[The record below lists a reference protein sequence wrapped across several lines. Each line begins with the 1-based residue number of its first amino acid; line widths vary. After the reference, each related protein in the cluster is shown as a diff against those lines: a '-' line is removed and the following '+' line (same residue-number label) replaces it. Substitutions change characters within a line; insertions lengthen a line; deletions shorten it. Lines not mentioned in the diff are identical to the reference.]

1 MNPPNPMPRS
11 FLRRAGLVVAIA
23 LPLLAG
29 PASAERADRDKPVHL
44 EADRVTIDDKQ
55 QLQTYEGNVQVSQG
69 TLQIRA
75 ERMSVKQDNQ
85 GYQKGTAAGGQDG
98 LARFRQKREG
108 SQEYI
113 EGEAE
118 RIEHDSRADRIEFF
132 GRAHVKSGLDEVSG
146 QYIVYD
152 AKTENYVVTGGP
164 GGSGGVAAS
173 PGQRVRAVIQPKN
186 RDAAAP
192 APSPAAAPGLKPA
205 PALSNPRKESN

>member
-1 MNPPNPMPRS
+1 MNMHLRLPRPAP
-11 FLRRAGLVVAIA
+11 RRLA
-23 LPLLAG
+23 LLAAATFALTAG
-29 PASAERADRDKPVHL
+29 PAAAEKADRDKPVHL

-55 QLQTYEGNVQVSQG
+55 QLQTYEGNVLVSQG
-69 TLQIRA
+69 TLQIRC
-75 ERMSVKQDNQ
+75 ERMTVKQDNQ
-85 GYQKGTAAGGQDG
+85 GYQKGSAIGGPEG

-108 SQEYI
+108 SAEYI

-164 GGSGGVAAS
+164 GGSGGAAAS

-186 RDAAAP
+186 RDAP
-192 APSPAAAPGLKPA
+192 APAAAPGLKPA

>member
-1 MNPPNPMPRS
+1 MNMHLRLPRPAP
-11 FLRRAGLVVAIA
+11 RRLA
-23 LPLLAG
+23 LLAAATFALTAG
-29 PASAERADRDKPVHL
+29 PAAAEKADRDKPVHL

-55 QLQTYEGNVQVSQG
+55 QLQTYEGNVLVSQG
-69 TLQIRA
+69 TLQIRC
-75 ERMSVKQDNQ
+75 ERMTVKQDNQ
-85 GYQKGTAAGGQDG
+85 GYQKGSAIGGPEG

-108 SQEYI
+108 SAEYI

-164 GGSGGVAAS
+164 GGSGGAAAS

-186 RDAAAP
+186 RDATAP
-192 APSPAAAPGLKPA
+192 TPAPAAAPGLKPA